1 MKNLKNA
8 LLLKQLYLLKQLGYR
23 YTSITPYLEDTPNFL
38 LPNSLENMK
47 KQALACH
54 LCDLSKFRNKVVFG
68 EGHPHSTLMFIGD
81 LPSSS
86 DDSSGKIFTGR
97 AGELLDN
104 MIEKV
109 LGLKRKDVYIT
120 NLLKCRV
127 HDNQAPSP
135 RHTHTCH
142 PYILKE
148 IELIQPKII
157 VTLGQ
162 LAYEY
167 MSHTTEAIEK
177 VHGIAHTVNNITVI
191 PMYHPHYLLRNP
203 SSKKEAWEDLLKIK
217 TYLKL

>member
-8 LLLKQLYLLKQLGYR
+8 LLLKKLYLLKQLGYR
-23 YTSITPYLEDTPNFL
+23 YTSIRPYVEGEPNL
-38 LPNSLENMK
+38 ILPNSLESVK
-47 KQALACH
+47 KQAYACH
-54 LCDLSKFRNKVVFG
+54 LCDLSKSRHKVVFG
-68 EGHPHSTLMFIGD
+68 EGNANASIMFIGD
-81 LPSSS
+81 LPSTS

-97 AGELLDN
+97 AGELLKN

-109 LGLKRKDVYIT
+109 LEVERKNVYIT

-127 HDNQAPSP
+127 HDNQSPSP

-142 PYILKE
+142 PYLLKE
-148 IELIQPKII
+148 IELINPQII

-167 MSHTTEAIEK
+167 ISNTTEAIEK
-177 VHGIAHTVNNITVI
+177 VHGIVHTMNDITMI
-191 PMYHPHYLLRNP
+191 PMYHPNYLLRNP

-217 TYLKL
+217 TYLKT